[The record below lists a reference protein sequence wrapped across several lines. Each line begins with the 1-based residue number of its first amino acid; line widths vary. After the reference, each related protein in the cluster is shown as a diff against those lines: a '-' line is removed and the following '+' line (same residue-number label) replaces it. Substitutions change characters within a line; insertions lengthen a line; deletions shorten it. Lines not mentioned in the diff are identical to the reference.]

1 AAQQTRVGTPNPL
14 LFRRRRRLVAA
25 GHSGRLTV
33 TGLSSPPKTPHPISR
48 PEIAAAQPRRRR
60 RTRYKPLY
68 HATELIFIHY
78 IDCIG

>member
-60 RTRYKPLY
+60 RTRRALSTSIASETAVSC
-68 HATELIFIHY
+68 H
-78 IDCIG
+78 